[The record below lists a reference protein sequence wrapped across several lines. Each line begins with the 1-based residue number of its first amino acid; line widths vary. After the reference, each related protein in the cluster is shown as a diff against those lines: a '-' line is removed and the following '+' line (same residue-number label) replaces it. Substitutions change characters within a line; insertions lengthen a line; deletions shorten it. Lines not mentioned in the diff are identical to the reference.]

1 MSALI
6 DIGPATLQRV
16 RPDLVVIRFKPGSIA
31 DPASF
36 QLSMSARKEHCS
48 DIPHMVMLVA
58 PDDVDFDP
66 TVLGKNHYTDQGAE
80 AFTLALALVS
90 RNPTLTNIL
99 ELYYALHPAPF
110 PVSFFRE
117 ESEAL
122 LWLEAQLARR
132 KV

>member
-1 MSALI
+1 MHATI
-6 DIGPATLQRV
+6 DIGPATLERV
-16 RPDLVVIRFKPGSIA
+16 RPDLVVIRFKPGTIA

-36 QLSMSARKEHCS
+36 QQSMGARKEHCS
-48 DIPHMVMLVA
+48 DTPHMVMLVA
-58 PDDVDFDP
+58 PEDVDFDP
-66 TVLGKNHYTDQGAE
+66 SVLGKNHYKDQGAE
-80 AFTLALALVS
+80 AFTLGLALVS
-90 RNPTLTNIL
+90 RNPTLMNIL

-122 LWLEAQLARR
+122 PWVEAQLARR